1 MHKNNTVLDNKGSEK
16 KPSSNPKEIIFSLL
30 SPYDTYHETKNSLNN
45 MREEYTENATIKK
58 ISNCGGKHDLY
69 CIIGTLREHYKEH
82 GTLDQ
87 LLFVSHGSKGAIS
100 IEYIP
105 GSKVNPNSIV
115 KIEDLLEAI
124 SELEKEL
131 GGQISKR
138 LVFCACSTM
147 RNLNPDE
154 VEYYYNKSKSMNME
168 IVGAL
173 KVGFG
178 GSDPA
183 SQFINFSPNK
193 KPTKDRLYEDFS
205 NAYSIDLYDDI
216 YNLLYSSNPKKSED
230 WVTNYYKNHSN
241 FSDGNNYHKY
251 IYERGNYLSL
261 SNIAEYNNNDE
272 IKSKKYSIKVGE
284 QNYSYQAA
292 YSLKKYEGSDALKFD
307 ESNDC
312 VKDFIHEYYGDVI
325 ATKNTLKECQEVI
338 DLLNENGVEFCK
350 NIPQSHMFSPDQT
363 IEYFS
368 FVRTYGLGES
378 IEMTKFTSELLDLAN
393 VSRRYMIR

>member
-154 VEYYYNKSKSMNME
+154 VEYYYNKSKSMN
-168 IVGAL
+168 
-173 KVGFG
+173 
-178 GSDPA
+178 
-183 SQFINFSPNK
+183 
-193 KPTKDRLYEDFS
+193 
-205 NAYSIDLYDDI
+205 
-216 YNLLYSSNPKKSED
+216 
-230 WVTNYYKNHSN
+230 
-241 FSDGNNYHKY
+241 
-251 IYERGNYLSL
+251 
-261 SNIAEYNNNDE
+261 
-272 IKSKKYSIKVGE
+272 
-284 QNYSYQAA
+284 
-292 YSLKKYEGSDALKFD
+292 
-307 ESNDC
+307 
-312 VKDFIHEYYGDVI
+312 
-325 ATKNTLKECQEVI
+325 
-338 DLLNENGVEFCK
+338 
-350 NIPQSHMFSPDQT
+350 
-363 IEYFS
+363 
-368 FVRTYGLGES
+368 
-378 IEMTKFTSELLDLAN
+378 N
-393 VSRRYMIR
+393 VDYTQI